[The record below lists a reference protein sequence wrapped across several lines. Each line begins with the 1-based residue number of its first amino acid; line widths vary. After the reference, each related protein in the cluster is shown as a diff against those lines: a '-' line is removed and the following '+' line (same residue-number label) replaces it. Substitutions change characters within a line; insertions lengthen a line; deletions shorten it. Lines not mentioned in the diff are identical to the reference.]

1 MIIMNIRI
9 TQNKEFP
16 LSNKKKKK
24 KYQIYGSL
32 SKHWSV
38 VFKVRWKRKQDKR
51 IHETSINAEESQGVW
66 KGL

>member
-24 KYQIYGSL
+24 KNIKFTAAYPNTG
-32 SKHWSV
+32 
-38 VFKVRWKRKQDKR
+38 
-51 IHETSINAEESQGVW
+51 A
-66 KGL
+66 

>member
-24 KYQIYGSL
+24 KKNIKFTAAYPNTG
-32 SKHWSV
+32 
-38 VFKVRWKRKQDKR
+38 
-51 IHETSINAEESQGVW
+51 A
-66 KGL
+66 